1 MPMKPAQ
8 IERIEIGLLLE
19 GIWQRY
25 GYDFR
30 SYAEASM
37 ERRLRHFLATSG
49 CTGFGEMI
57 PRLLRDPDFAARL
70 IRDLSVPVTEWF
82 RDPFVYRAVRDNV
95 VPMLRTW
102 PHIKIWHA
110 GCASGEEVYSLA
122 IVLDEEGIFDRTTI
136 YATDI
141 NADVLERARQGIYD
155 IGKMKEAT
163 VCYQQAGGRKSFSD
177 YYHAKYDAA
186 AVNARLKERIVF
198 AAHNLATDAAF
209 GEMHLVFC
217 RNVLI
222 YFKRTLQDRALG
234 LFAESVVPGG
244 FLCLGT
250 REDIEFTSARDSF
263 DEVERSA
270 RIYRRRRTP

>member
-1 MPMKPAQ
+1 MTPAQ

-37 ERRLRHFLATSG
+37 ERRLRHCLATSG
-49 CTGFGEMI
+49 CTVFGEMI
-57 PRLLRDPDFAARL
+57 PKLLRDPDFAARL

-122 IVLDEEGIFDRTTI
+122 IVLDEEGILDRTTI

-163 VCYQQAGGRKSFSD
+163 FSYQQAGGRRSFSD
-177 YYHAKYDAA
+177 YYHARYDAA
-186 AVNARLKERIVF
+186 VVNARLKERIVF

-234 LFAESVVPGG
+234 LFTESVVPGG

-250 REDIEFTSARDSF
+250 KEDIQFTDARDAF

-270 RIYRRRRTP
+270 RIYRRRRMP